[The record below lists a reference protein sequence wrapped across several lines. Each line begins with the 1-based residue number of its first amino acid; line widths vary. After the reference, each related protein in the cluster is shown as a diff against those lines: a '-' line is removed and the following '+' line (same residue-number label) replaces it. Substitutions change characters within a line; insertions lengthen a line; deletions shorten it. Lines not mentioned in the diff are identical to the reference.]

1 MPNLDGGHYFLTV
14 LAPIRV
20 DTMVDPIVGRSRSH
34 QQMLAQKL
42 ALMPTGRQTAAS
54 PKNAKPSPFAAN
66 TLNHLARF
74 VIIGGAAFN
83 GRMSG
88 DTLVSVARGINPLT
102 PQPVDRLNT
111 PYLLFAAD
119 IDAAGDSAAALRAYT
134 DKLWA
139 TMKNDLLVIFG
150 HCAGFEGVVNTAE
163 EFHAYI
169 LRCQLET
176 TMPFNDYWP
185 DKLDVGKAQLPTAA
199 LKWAAIGAGAALALW
214 IVALVINGLFT
225 AFGVGGIFA
234 QVVAKIVAWGAIVV
248 PLLVGLAVLVG
259 YGLYRWILQR
269 GIAPF
274 PAAPGS
280 DLPSVLKVLFLQQHF
295 TRFAI
300 EAQGLDDATLHRR
313 FGAFLAAVKPSS
325 KLDPTQPPGEICAP
339 AVEWVR

>member
-1 MPNLDGGHYFLTV
+1 MPNCDGGHYFLTV

-42 ALMPTGRQTAAS
+42 ALMHTGRQTAAS

-66 TLNHLARF
+66 TLNHVARF
-74 VIIGGAAFN
+74 VIIGGPAFN
-83 GRMSG
+83 GRSSG
-88 DTLVSVARGINPLT
+88 DTLVSVARSIDPLT
-102 PQPVDRLNT
+102 PQPVDRLNM

-119 IDAAGDSAAALRAYT
+119 IDAAGDGVAALRVYT
-134 DKLWA
+134 DTLWA
-139 TMKNDLLVIFG
+139 TMKHDLSVIFG
-150 HCAGFEGVVNTAE
+150 HCAGFEGVNTAE

-185 DKLDVGKAQLPTAA
+185 DGLDVGSAQLPTGA
-199 LKWAAIGAGAALALW
+199 LKWAAISAGAALALW
-214 IVALVINGLFT
+214 TVALLINGVLT
-225 AFGVGGIFA
+225 AFGAGGIFA
-234 QVVAKIVAWGAIVV
+234 EVVAKIAAWGAIVV
-248 PLLVGLAVLVG
+248 PLLIGLAVLAG

-269 GIAPF
+269 GPAPF

-280 DLPSVLKVLFLQQHF
+280 DLPSVLKALFVQQQF
-295 TRFAI
+295 TRFVI
-300 EAQGLDDATLHRR
+300 ETQGLDDATLHRR
-313 FGAFLAAVKPSS
+313 FGAFLDAVQPSKPA
-325 KLDPTQPPGEICAP
+325 PTQPPGEIRAP